1 MNAMHAELFEPL
13 TIGRNRLRN
22 RIVVPPMVQLRPLTS
37 PQTVAWYRR
46 MAAGGAAMVIVE
58 ATGVP
63 RFGAELT
70 TQTLSPIVEAI
81 HDEGAV
87 AAIQLFPIHFNDPVT
102 PDQLSGK
109 QIATMIDQYERAATV
124 CREAGFD
131 GVEPHGAH
139 GYLLNQFFMPDRNHR
154 DDQYGGTLANRGR
167 LATEIVDRIR
177 QSHGDSLLV
186 LYRHTPLGE
195 KYTIDD
201 SLELAKRLI
210 DVGVD
215 ILDISPARQ
224 AVNAD
229 LAAPFKARFSVPIIA
244 VGEMEN
250 AEQAAATIRQQRC
263 DLVALGRQLI
273 ADARWPDKVY
283 HNRFVQINECEKC
296 DIGCF
301 GHLKD
306 GKPVECVQWIS
317 DEVHNYVR

>member
-139 GYLLNQFFMPDRNHR
+139 GYLINQFFSPVQNARTDA
-154 DDQYGGTLANRGR
+154 YGGSQAARERFAL
-167 LATEIVDRIR
+167 EIVRAVR
-177 QSHGDSLLV
+177 PVTGEAGMVL
-186 LYRHTPLGE
+186 LYRHTPIGE
-195 KYTIDD
+195 GYGIAE
-201 SLELAKRLI
+201 SLAFAARLLEA
-210 DVGVD
+210 GVD
-215 ILDISPARQ
+215 VLDISPASGDAPGDR
-224 AVNAD
+224 
-229 LAAPFKARFSVPIIA
+229 AAPFVKLGAPVIA
-244 VGEMEN
+244 VNELDEIGRALEVLNEGR
-250 AEQAAATIRQQRC
+250 AQ
-263 DLVALGRQLI
+263 LVAVGRGLI
-273 ADARWPDKVY
+273 ADPEWPTKV
-283 HNRFVQINECEKC
+283 RQGREDDIVVCERC
-296 DIGCF
+296 GVGCF
-301 GHLKD
+301 GHLKR
-306 GKPVECVQWIS
+306 GVPVECVEWDS
-317 DEVHNYVR
+317 VG